1 MGLSHV
7 HVVPLTLS
15 YSVHFGAKDYIYS
28 LSSYIL
34 YLFKETKEYKVTS
47 KGELDFQCSLQEK
60 SKVNTCEHKK
70 TPRYRRNPISG
81 GVLCFY
87 FLNLFVVVN

>member
-70 TPRYRRNPISG
+70 NPLILEKSNIRG
-81 GVLCFY
+81 FCVFT
-87 FLNLFVVVN
+87 F